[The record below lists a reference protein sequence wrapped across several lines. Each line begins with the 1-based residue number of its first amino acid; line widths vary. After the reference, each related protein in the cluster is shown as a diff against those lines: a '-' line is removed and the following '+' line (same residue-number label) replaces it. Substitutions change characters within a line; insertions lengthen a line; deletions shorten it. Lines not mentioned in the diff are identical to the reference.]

1 MLKGGIVNWNDPTLK
16 RWLDTITKPSTRYNY
31 RTAFRAYTLFTGM
44 TGSQLIDEA
53 VEDAKRDPREKQD
66 VLLKRLIGFYNWMK
80 KEYPKKSRGK
90 GEHKVV
96 GKGVADKYA
105 HMVVSAIRSFYA
117 TFGITVRMRG
127 RQRLPRPRVKNK
139 RMKVVAEQV
148 KVLVDHARTPR
159 DRAIILTHFQG
170 GLDAS
175 TLCSLNYG
183 DVSEGLAKNEH
194 PLKLEVYRPKS
205 GVEFYTFLGKDAVEA
220 LKAYL
225 ADATARGAVFRS
237 NTPLFIQERGKKR
250 LKTHNDQDM
259 MRNVAIKAG
268 FIDEENN
275 GNDFNPLG
283 PHALRE
289 SMSGL
294 MTNSGV
300 PDTVVD
306 FWLGHSIGEMSEAY
320 KGPQY
325 ESVRKMY
332 LEREQLLSISTPK
345 VDLEKLKVKLRVEIE
360 EQNRQLQLMVNN
372 LVTENMDLKN
382 QQRKTNDELDKII
395 TRLEKQ
401 DSELGE
407 LKKLIR
413 ERTNQNVSIP
423 YER

>member
-1 MLKGGIVNWNDPTLK
+1 
-16 RWLDTITKPSTRYNY
+16 
-31 RTAFRAYTLFTGM
+31 
-44 TGSQLIDEA
+44 
-53 VEDAKRDPREKQD
+53 
-66 VLLKRLIGFYNWMK
+66 MK
-80 KEYPKKSRGK
+80 
-90 GEHKVV
+90 
-96 GKGVADKYA
+96 
-105 HMVVSAIRSFYA
+105 
-117 TFGITVRMRG
+117 
-127 RQRLPRPRVKNK
+127 L
-139 RMKVVAEQV
+139 VAEQV

-183 DVSEGLAKNEH
+183 DVAEGLTKNEH
-194 PLKLEVYRPKS
+194 PLKLEIYRPKS
-205 GVEFYTFLGKDAVEA
+205 GVEFYTFLGKDAVKA
-220 LKAYL
+220 IKAYL
-225 ADATARGAVFRS
+225 ADVKARGVVFRS
-237 NTPLFIQERGKKR
+237 NTPLFMQERRKQR

-268 FIDEENN
+268 FIDEDNN

-320 KGPQY
+320 KGQQY

-332 LEREQLLSISTPK
+332 LEREQLPSISTPK
-345 VDLEKLKVKLRVEIE
+345 VDIEQLKTKLRVEVE

-382 QQRKTNDELDKII
+382 RQRKTDEELDRII
-395 TRLEKQ
+395 ARLQKQ
-401 DSELGE
+401 DSELDE

-413 ERTNQNVSIP
+413 ERTSQN
-423 YER
+423 